1 MHGQRRMDRGRILGR
16 LPNSSPLHTNSHSQ
30 TNSSP
35 LHIAKGIAG
44 AGRGI
49 SGAWGGAIGI
59 SKRSF
64 GMQSPLPSRHL
75 LARLGSQWQVSR
87 RPLARGCFAGR
98 SLVFR
103 PSLSGSLHFATSSR
117 PPAAPF
123 AVETRPPCASS
134 VPLSGQP
141 RPAGH
146 GFQSLPFASSLRS
159 FHPRPRAGIR
169 SGVGVTVG
177 PTVHLR

>member
-1 MHGQRRMDRGRILGR
+1 
-16 LPNSSPLHTNSHSQ
+16 
-30 TNSSP
+30 
-35 LHIAKGIAG
+35 
-44 AGRGI
+44 
-49 SGAWGGAIGI
+49 
-59 SKRSF
+59 
-64 GMQSPLPSRHL
+64 MQSPLPSRHL

-169 SGVGVTVG
+169 SGVGVAWAQPCTCG
-177 PTVHLR
+177 DLFWVHPHACAIRSFFLFVPVSEVNSVKRPHRDPGADPSFPPVRSFS

>member
-1 MHGQRRMDRGRILGR
+1 MKWAGREGVSTPKIDREHEIFKVTDKIH
-16 LPNSSPLHTNSHSQ
+16 PLLT
-30 TNSSP
+30 T
-35 LHIAKGIAG
+35 KGLAG

-49 SGAWGGAIGI
+49 LGAWGGAIGI

-169 SGVGVTVG
+169 SGVGVVVG